1 MGQDREGRTVVD
13 PGGGLGR
20 VPGCAF
26 GAAELAHI
34 LDGLCRPAMARASLG
49 GHRPFSV
56 ISVFPDWDLDSTGRS
71 GHQWF
76 SQKWI

>member
-1 MGQDREGRTVVD
+1 MGQDGEGRAVVA

-20 VPGCAF
+20 DPECAY
-26 GAAELAHI
+26 GVAEPAHI

-56 ISVFPDWDLDSTGRS
+56 ISVFPDWNLDSTGRS
-71 GHQWF
+71 GYQWF
-76 SQKWI
+76 SQKQV